1 MGGEKGREAGR
12 ELSAP
17 SFLLFCIEGHLFEV
31 DSLKKL
37 RCPLKIFLHLFLV
50 AV

>member
-12 ELSAP
+12 GLSAP

-37 RCPLKIFLHLFLV
+37 RCPLKKFLHLFLF